1 MPDYIIIDTID
12 MGMEDS
18 VMGGKT
24 SSAAKNRYN
33 AKSYDMVRVPV
44 PRGSKAIW
52 QARADQAGVSL
63 AQYVRDAV
71 AAYDQAQKAGQQ
83 PGQGTATPPAAPDLG
98 AGNDT
103 WKPKDS

>member
-1 MPDYIIIDTID
+1 M
-12 MGMEDS
+12 
-18 VMGGKT
+18 GKT
-24 SSAAKNRYN
+24 SSAVKRRYN
-33 AKSYDMVRVPV
+33 LKNYDNIQISAPK
-44 PRGSKAIW
+44 GHKAIW